1 MIARPLV
8 ARAALAAALLA
19 SSGAALGAMP
29 VTPRGGADS
38 TAAAEPS
45 SMRGVYRV
53 VLEEAGRAPVAATI
67 VVERQYDQLE
77 VSLLVDDRVSL
88 LHSVKADGDT
98 LQAKFSTA
106 GGPATLS
113 LRIDGNVVKGTMT
126 SKHRAWKVTGER
138 SA

>member
-1 MIARPLV
+1 MNARPLI
-8 ARAALAAALLA
+8 ARAALSAALFA

-29 VTPRGGADS
+29 VTPRGTADS
-38 TAAAEPS
+38 AVAAEPTA
-45 SMRGVYRV
+45 MRGVYRV

-67 VVERQYDQLE
+67 LVERQYDQLE

-113 LRIDGNVVKGTMT
+113 IKIDGNSVKGTMT
-126 SKHRAWKVTGER
+126 AKHRAWKVSGER